1 MMDEQE
7 WLQYGIDHDLVWG
20 FCIQHEDGMNR
31 QEAEDRENADDYC
44 INAFRLKSEYIKGL

>member
-1 MMDEQE
+1 MDEQE